1 MRRRDRGRDAEGIG
15 QGVQL
20 GFRRVRWAW
29 ETGPVEREAAGLSTP
44 SLLQNSSK
52 NRKSK
57 ERKGEKRKEWTR
69 IWAWGLFSRTH
80 KNVLVSRK

>member
-1 MRRRDRGRDAEGIG
+1 MQA
-15 QGVQL
+15 
-20 GFRRVRWAW
+20 RVRSGGGADWALGL
-29 ETGPVEREAAGLSTP
+29 EAGPVKREAAGLSTP

-57 ERKGEKRKEWTR
+57 ERKGEKRKEWTT

-80 KNVLVSRK
+80 NKVLVPRK